1 MIEVLPCPPDTRAAS
16 DEHSE
21 EAAED
26 AANDE
31 DELETVTTDAREESS
46 EPERAQQPQE
56 EPRLPP
62 RCRAPPVRY
71 ESEEWT
77 RRTRHSAHMSTT
89 MWSESA
95 EPRTYTEAVN
105 HPLNGKEWELAIKEE
120 YDSLMRNGAC
130 VTNGVLVSTL
140 IRLGF
145 SGTPLKPPR
154 IFMYLSLQQ
163 FILSNLVLVL
173 RRPWLVLRP
182 SRLILQE
189 SWSCFRVPR
198 DSLRNSMGACR
209 GTSRTQHRHLQMG
222 LQGQE
227 GCGRQ
232 NREI

>member
-95 EPRTYTEAVN
+95 EPCNYLEAVN
-105 HPLNGKEWELAIKEE
+105 HLLYRKERERTIKEE
-120 YDSLMRNGAC
+120 YNSLMKNGAWE
-130 VTNGVLVSTL
+130 LVEA
-140 IRLGF
+140 
-145 SGTPLKPPR
+145 PPG
-154 IFMYLSLQQ
+154 
-163 FILSNLVLVL
+163 
-173 RRPWLVLRP
+173 
-182 SRLILQE
+182 
-189 SWSCFRVPR
+189 
-198 DSLRNSMGACR
+198 RNIVICK
-209 GTSRTQHRHLQMG
+209 
-222 LQGQE
+222 
-227 GCGRQ
+227 
-232 NREI
+232 